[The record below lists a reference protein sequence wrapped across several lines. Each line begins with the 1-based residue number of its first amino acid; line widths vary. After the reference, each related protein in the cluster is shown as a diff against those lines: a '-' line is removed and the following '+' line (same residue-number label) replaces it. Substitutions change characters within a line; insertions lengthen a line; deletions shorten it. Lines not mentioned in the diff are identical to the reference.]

1 LAQGSAGARGC
12 ARPVRGRHAPARAMR
27 VTWALFCALAASR
40 GQLRKLVLRNS
51 PLGPNPDEPHPEFT
65 VLKDA
70 LTHTEQ
76 AIQEAEAAALGHSE
90 SNRLLQNVIIV
101 AMRQVRALSAQ
112 TRTLTPELQAC
123 LIVHRPQVFLNASG
137 MEPSARALAAD
148 PTGNA
153 SAHALR
159 SEMHSLRVLD
169 TEVAGLK
176 KALDACASCG
186 PSTKALMLAALLP
199 AAAPLVPTIID
210 ELNEVATRF
219 TVLTNAARAGKAS
232 GDVMAGMSAESIKA
246 SFRLQDEV
254 DELRDRLIKCGTEAA
269 PFEFHEEVEVHL
281 GDYPEVAETMITRAR
296 DETDERAREI
306 PPLKAELEQCKANCA
321 ALAR

>member
-1 LAQGSAGARGC
+1 
-12 ARPVRGRHAPARAMR
+12 MR

-40 GQLRKLVLRNS
+40 GQLRKLILRDTP
-51 PLGPNPDEPHPEFT
+51 PLDEPHPEFT

-70 LTHTEQ
+70 LLHTET
-76 AIQEAEAAALGHSE
+76 AIHEAEAAALHHSD

-101 AMRQVRALSAQ
+101 AMRQVRALSAE
-112 TRTLTPELQAC
+112 TRTLTPQLQDC

-148 PTGNA
+148 PTGNS

-169 TEVAGLK
+169 TEVAALK
-176 KALDACASCG
+176 KTLDECANCQG
-186 PSTKALMLAALLP
+186 TKLSLASLLP
-199 AAAPLVPTIID
+199 AAAPIVPTIID
-210 ELNEVATRF
+210 ELNEVATSF

-232 GDVMAGMSAESIKA
+232 GDVMAGMSAEAIKA

-254 DELRDRLIKCGTEAA
+254 DQLRDRLIKCGTEAA

>member
-1 LAQGSAGARGC
+1 
-12 ARPVRGRHAPARAMR
+12 MR
-27 VTWALFCALAASR
+27 VAWALFVGLAATR
-40 GQLRKLVLRNS
+40 GQLRKLVLRDT
-51 PLGPNPDEPHPEFT
+51 PLAPVDEPHPEFT

-70 LTHTEQ
+70 LTHTEE
-76 AIQEAEAAALGHSE
+76 AIHEAEAAALGHSD

-137 MEPSARALAAD
+137 MEPSPRALAAD

-169 TEVAGLK
+169 AEVAALK
-176 KALDACASCG
+176 KAIDDCATCKGTQLS
-186 PSTKALMLAALLP
+186 LAALLP
-199 AAAPLVPTIID
+199 AAAPIVPTIID

-232 GDVMAGMSAESIKA
+232 GDVMAGMSAEAIKA

-254 DELRDRLIKCGTEAA
+254 DELRERLIKCGTEAA

-281 GDYPEVAETMITRAR
+281 GDYPEVAETMITRAQS
-296 DETDERAREI
+296 ETDEKAAEI
-306 PPLKAELEQCKANCA
+306 PPLKAELAQCKANCA
-321 ALAR
+321 TLAR

>member
-1 LAQGSAGARGC
+1 
-12 ARPVRGRHAPARAMR
+12 MR
-27 VTWALFCALAASR
+27 VTWALLCVLAASR
-40 GQLRKLVLRNS
+40 GQLRKLVLRDAPTDIAS
-51 PLGPNPDEPHPEFT
+51 APPLDEPHPEFK
-65 VLKDA
+65 VLRDA
-70 LTHTEQ
+70 LAHTEE
-76 AIQEAEAAALGHSE
+76 AIHEAEAAALGHSD
-90 SNRLLQNVIIV
+90 SNRLLQNVIVV
-101 AMRQVRALSAQ
+101 AMRQVRALSAE
-112 TRTLTPELQAC
+112 THTLTPQLQAC

-148 PTGNA
+148 PTGNS
-153 SAHALR
+153 SAHAIR

-169 TEVAGLK
+169 GEVAALK
-176 KALDACASCG
+176 KAIDGCATCQGMTLS
-186 PSTKALMLAALLP
+186 LAALLP

-210 ELNEVATRF
+210 ELNEVTTRF
-219 TVLTNAARAGKAS
+219 TVLTNAARAGKSS
-232 GDVMAGMSAESIKA
+232 GDVMAGMSAEAIKA

-254 DELRDRLIKCGTEAA
+254 DELRDRLIKCGNEAA

-281 GDYPEVAETMITRAR
+281 GDYPEVAQTMITRAR

>member
-1 LAQGSAGARGC
+1 
-12 ARPVRGRHAPARAMR
+12 MR

-40 GQLRKLVLRNS
+40 GQLRKLVLRDTP
-51 PLGPNPDEPHPEFT
+51 PLDEPHPDFT
-65 VLKDA
+65 ILKDA
-70 LTHTEQ
+70 LTHTEA
-76 AIQEAEAAALGHSE
+76 AIQEAEAAAMGHAD

-101 AMRQVRALSAQ
+101 AMRQVRALSAE
-112 TRTLTPELQAC
+112 TRTLTPQLQAC

-137 MEPSARALAAD
+137 MEPSARALTAD

-159 SEMHSLRVLD
+159 SEMHSLRVVD
-169 TEVAGLK
+169 AEVAALK
-176 KALDACASCG
+176 KTLDECATCQG
-186 PSTKALMLAALLP
+186 TKLSLASVFPLLP
-199 AAAPLVPTIID
+199 AAAPLVPTIVD

-232 GDVMAGMSAESIKA
+232 GDVMAGMSAEAIKA

-281 GDYPEVAETMITRAR
+281 GDYPEVAQTMITRAR

-306 PPLKAELEQCKANCA
+306 PPLKAEIEQCKANCA

>member
-1 LAQGSAGARGC
+1 
-12 ARPVRGRHAPARAMR
+12 MR
-27 VTWALFCALAASR
+27 VTWALLCVVAASR
-40 GQLRKLVLRNS
+40 GQLRKLVLRDI
-51 PLGPNPDEPHPEFT
+51 PAVAPVDEPHPEFS
-65 VLKDA
+65 VLRDA
-70 LTHTEQ
+70 LAHTEQ
-76 AIQEAEAAALGHSE
+76 AIQEAEAAALGHSD

-112 TRTLTPELQAC
+112 THTLTPQLQAC

-148 PTGNA
+148 PTGNS

-159 SEMHSLRVLD
+159 AEMHSLRVLD
-169 TEVAGLK
+169 TEVAALK
-176 KALDACASCG
+176 KAIDGCATCQG
-186 PSTKALMLAALLP
+186 TKLSLASLLP

-210 ELNEVATRF
+210 ELNEVTTRF

-232 GDVMAGMSAESIKA
+232 GEVMAGMSAEAIKA
-246 SFRLQDEV
+246 SFKLQDEV
-254 DELRDRLIKCGTEAA
+254 DELRDRLIKCGNEAA

-281 GDYPEVAETMITRAR
+281 GDYPEVAQTMITRAQ
-296 DETDERAREI
+296 DETDEKAREI
-306 PPLKAELEQCKANCA
+306 PPLKAELAQCKANCA

>member
-1 LAQGSAGARGC
+1 
-12 ARPVRGRHAPARAMR
+12 MR

-40 GQLRKLVLRNS
+40 GQLRKLILRN
-51 PLGPNPDEPHPEFT
+51 PGDPPADEPHPEFT

-70 LTHTEQ
+70 LVHTEQ
-76 AIQEAEAAALGHSE
+76 AIQEAEAAALGHSD

-112 TRTLTPELQAC
+112 TRTLTPQLQAC

-148 PTGNA
+148 PSGNA
-153 SAHALR
+153 STHALR

-169 TEVAGLK
+169 GEVAALK
-176 KALDACASCG
+176 KAIDACATCKD
-186 PSTKALMLAALLP
+186 TKLSLAALLP
-199 AAAPLVPTIID
+199 AAAPIVPTIID
-210 ELNEVATRF
+210 ELNEVATSF
-219 TVLTNAARAGKAS
+219 TVLTNAARAGKSS
-232 GDVMAGMSAESIKA
+232 GEVMAGMSAEAIKA

-254 DELRDRLIKCGTEAA
+254 DELRDRLIKCGNEAA

-281 GDYPEVAETMITRAR
+281 GDYPEVAETMITRSR
-296 DETDERAREI
+296 EETDERAREI
-306 PPLKAELEQCKANCA
+306 PPMKAELEQCKANCA
-321 ALAR
+321 AMMR

>member
-1 LAQGSAGARGC
+1 
-12 ARPVRGRHAPARAMR
+12 MR
-27 VTWALFCALAASR
+27 VTWALFCGLAASR
-40 GQLRKLVLRNS
+40 GQLRKLVLRDT
-51 PLGPNPDEPHPEFT
+51 PGLAPVDEPHPEFT

-76 AIQEAEAAALGHSE
+76 AIEEAEAAAMGHAD

-101 AMRQVRALSAQ
+101 AMRQVRALSAE
-112 TRTLTPELQAC
+112 TRVLTPELQAC
-123 LIVHRPQVFLNASG
+123 LIVHRPQVFPNASG
-137 MEPSARALAAD
+137 MEPSPRALAAD

-169 TEVAGLK
+169 TEVAALK
-176 KALDACASCG
+176 KAVDECASC
-186 PSTKALMLAALLP
+186 PSTKLSLASLLP
-199 AAAPLVPTIID
+199 AAAPIVPTIID
-210 ELNEVATRF
+210 ELNEVATSF

-296 DETDERAREI
+296 DETDEKAREI